1 MIIIGMHPD
10 VRRDLPLPRELD
22 HVHRRRVSVR
32 SARSAFQR
40 RLQFP
45 DRRILRPADSVER
58 KAGAR
63 LTAFAHDLEPAVAA
77 VEALRDLGGDWVVG
91 QFE

>member
-1 MIIIGMHPD
+1 
-10 VRRDLPLPRELD
+10 
-22 HVHRRRVSVR
+22 
-32 SARSAFQR
+32 
-40 RLQFP
+40 
-45 DRRILRPADSVER
+45 LRPADSVER

>member
-1 MIIIGMHPD
+1 
-10 VRRDLPLPRELD
+10 
-22 HVHRRRVSVR
+22 VR

-45 DRRILRPADSVER
+45 DRRILRTADSVEQ
-58 KAGAR
+58 KAGVR
-63 LTAFAHDLEPAVAA
+63 LTALAHDLEPAVAA
-77 VEALRDLGGDWVVG
+77 VEALRDLAGDWVVG